1 MSKIFFQKNEFFYKN
16 LRNID
21 KIRDGI
27 GDKIGL
33 LLRGIS
39 MYVTTFVVA
48 FIIDWLTACV
58 IFAVGP
64 LSCLTMS
71 FMARVNFGCYYWREQ

>member
-1 MSKIFFQKNEFFYKN
+1 
-16 LRNID
+16 
-21 KIRDGI
+21 
-27 GDKIGL
+27 
-33 LLRGIS
+33 

-64 LSCLTMS
+64 FSCLTMS
-71 FMARVNFGCYYWREQ
+71 FMAKVILSVTNWKEHPSLPHWT

>member
-1 MSKIFFQKNEFFYKN
+1 MSPP

-27 GDKIGL
+27 GGKIGL

-39 MYVTTFVVA
+39 MYITTFIVA
-48 FIIDWLTACV
+48 FIIDWLTAFV

-71 FMARVNFGCYYWREQ
+71 FMARVIFRCYKWWEQ

>member
-1 MSKIFFQKNEFFYKN
+1 MFI
-16 LRNID
+16 
-21 KIRDGI
+21 
-27 GDKIGL
+27 
-33 LLRGIS
+33 
-39 MYVTTFVVA
+39 TTFVVA

-71 FMARVNFGCYYWREQ
+71 FMARVNFRCY